1 MEAVIQ
7 VLEFTIAARDPYTVG
22 HQRRVSQI
30 ACNIGREMGLSKDR
44 LRDLRMAGTLHD
56 LGKIAIPSG
65 LLSKAGNLNPLEFAL
80 IKTHPQV
87 AYNILEP
94 ITLPGNTA
102 KIILQH
108 HERMNGSGYP
118 QGLKEEEIL
127 LEARILG
134 VADVLESM
142 CSHRP
147 YRASLGLAAAL
158 DELTRNKEI
167 LYDGAVVETC
177 LKLYEKVLP
186 APLAVTIPP
195 PPVSP
200 GDGSQA
206 HKFLPRCA
214 PGLRPKEANRGT
226 VPSYTP
232 RGITP
237 RCNSQDLHQE
247 TSDRFVSQRLLSV
260 ILYYFFHLQ
269 SHRAFTQICAKTQS
283 SPRYN
288 HTIPL

>member
-7 VLEFTIAARDPYTVG
+7 VLELTIAARDPYTVG

-30 ACNIGREMGLSKDR
+30 ACSIGREMGLSKDR
-44 LRDLRMAGTLHD
+44 LRDLGIAGTLHD
-56 LGKIAIPSG
+56 LGKVAIPLG
-65 LLSKAGNLNPLEFAL
+65 LLSKAGNLNPQEFAL

-142 CSHRP
+142 CSHRS
-147 YRASLGLAAAL
+147 YRDSLGLAAAL

-200 GDGSQA
+200 GVGSQA
-206 HKFLPRCA
+206 HKSFA
-214 PGLRPKEANRGT
+214 
-226 VPSYTP
+226 
-232 RGITP
+232 
-237 RCNSQDLHQE
+237 
-247 TSDRFVSQRLLSV
+247 
-260 ILYYFFHLQ
+260 
-269 SHRAFTQICAKTQS
+269 
-283 SPRYN
+283 
-288 HTIPL
+288 

>member
-7 VLEFTIAARDPYTVG
+7 VLELTIAARDPYTAG

-30 ACNIGREMGLSKDR
+30 ANNIGREMGLSKDR
-44 LRDLRMAGTLHD
+44 LRDLRIAGILHD
-56 LGKIAIPSG
+56 LGKIAIPLG
-65 LLSKAGNLNPLEFAL
+65 LLSKTGNLNPLEFAL

-142 CSHRP
+142 CSHRS
-147 YRASLGLAAAL
+147 YRDSLGLAAAL

-177 LKLYEKVLP
+177 LKLYE
-186 APLAVTIPP
+186 
-195 PPVSP
+195 
-200 GDGSQA
+200 
-206 HKFLPRCA
+206 
-214 PGLRPKEANRGT
+214 
-226 VPSYTP
+226 
-232 RGITP
+232 
-237 RCNSQDLHQE
+237 
-247 TSDRFVSQRLLSV
+247 
-260 ILYYFFHLQ
+260 
-269 SHRAFTQICAKTQS
+269 
-283 SPRYN
+283 
-288 HTIPL
+288 

>member
-1 MEAVIQ
+1 MEALMQ
-7 VLEFTIAARDPYTVG
+7 VLESTMEVRDPYTVG

-30 ACNIGREMGLSKDR
+30 AFTIGREMGLSEDR

-56 LGKIAIPSG
+56 LGKFAIPSD
-65 LLSKAGNLNPLEFAL
+65 LLSKPGKLTPQEFAL

-108 HERMNGSGYP
+108 HERLNGSGYP
-118 QGLKEEEIL
+118 QGLKGEEIL

-134 VADVLESM
+134 VADVMEAM

-147 YRASLGLAAAL
+147 YRASLGLTETL
-158 DELTRNKEI
+158 DEITRNKGI

-177 LKLYEKVLP
+177 LNLYGKDLP

-200 GDGSQA
+200 GDGPQA
-206 HKFLPRCA
+206 HK
-214 PGLRPKEANRGT
+214 
-226 VPSYTP
+226 
-232 RGITP
+232 
-237 RCNSQDLHQE
+237 
-247 TSDRFVSQRLLSV
+247 
-260 ILYYFFHLQ
+260 
-269 SHRAFTQICAKTQS
+269 ICAQMPPWPQAKGGK
-283 SPRYN
+283 PRN
-288 HTIPL
+288 WAKLHTKGHYP